1 MVSYEVRM
9 FTRPARL
16 VSLGLSLVLALAAA
30 SPAHADRYRDAQW
43 WISELGVSDAWKT
56 ATGEGVTIAVIDT
69 GINGEVPDL
78 TGQVI
83 GGTDVSGVGAADG
96 QRPLG
101 PSKSH
106 ATQVAALAAGHG
118 VGSNGII
125 GTAPDATLLSI
136 SISFSNGTVSA
147 DRQIAD
153 GVEWAVENG
162 ADIIVL
168 SLVMNREW
176 WSEAW
181 DDAFLAAE
189 KNDVLVVVAAGNK
202 GSGTDSVGAPATIPG
217 VLVVGGINRDRKVSS
232 FASTPGS
239 TVSVVA
245 PSERLPGATASGS
258 RVFWNGTSGA
268 APIVAGI
275 AALVMQAHPEL
286 DVANVI
292 NRIITTADRVGKEGN
307 IKYGYGVIDAREAVL
322 AEIPTVTRNPLGTM
336 AEWIEMNRAEDWTSA
351 NVEIVVPINPLLEPE
366 ADEGAQ
372 VEANISEAV
381 QEFVVPTLI
390 VGGLLVSFSIAIYG
404 NLLGRKLHRPGDPT
418 V

>member
-1 MVSYEVRM
+1 M
-9 FTRPARL
+9 FARPARL
-16 VSLGLSLVLALAAA
+16 IALGLSLVLATFVA
-30 SPAHADRYRDAQW
+30 SPAYADRYRDAQW
-43 WISELGVSDAWKT
+43 WISELGVSEAWKT

-69 GINGEVPDL
+69 GINGDVPDL

-83 GGTDVSGVGAADG
+83 GGTDVSGVGETDG
-96 QRPLG
+96 QTPLG

-118 VGSNGII
+118 VGANGII
-125 GTAPDATLLSI
+125 GTAPDASLLSI

-147 DRQIAD
+147 DRQIAN
-153 GVEWAVENG
+153 GVNWAVENG

-176 WSEAW
+176 WSEEW

-189 KNDVLVVVAAGNK
+189 ENDVLVVVAAGNK

-217 VLVVGGINRDRKVSS
+217 VLVVGGVNRDLKVSS

-292 NRIITTADRVGKEGN
+292 NRIIATADRVGAEGN
-307 IKYGYGVIDAREAVL
+307 IKYGYGVIDARAAVL
-322 AEIPTVTRNPLGTM
+322 DEVPTVTTNPLGTM
-336 AEWIEMNRAEDWTSA
+336 AQWIEMNRAEDWTSA
-351 NVEIVVPINPLLEPE
+351 NVDLSVPLSSTPATEP
-366 ADEGAQ
+366 DEGSEF
-372 VEANISEAV
+372 EATITAAI
-381 QEFVVPTLI
+381 QTFALPILI
-390 VGGLLVSFSIAIYG
+390 VGGLLVSFSVAIYG
-404 NLLGRKLHRPGDPT
+404 NLLARKLHRPGDPT